1 MKIPAAFC
9 GGRFGPNGIGKIP
22 KALGMYMDPN
32 LSKSGKAETSSD
44 FPLFASN
51 FAFESFLEMYDKPQE
66 GFEPST
72 YRLRGGRSLQVEQ
85 RFHLISAF

>member
-51 FAFESFLEMYDKPQE
+51 FAFESFLEMYVSPKRDLNPRPTAYE
-66 GFEPST
+66 AVA
-72 YRLRGGRSLQVEQ
+72 LCRSS
-85 RFHLISAF
+85 RDFI